1 MLGLIWETEA
11 DRLKVDVKLNLGA
24 KKAGLHLM
32 ENIELSKGPEKAL
45 PEVITK
51 RELWR
56 VAQGQYDPLGLLCAF
71 TIRFKILMR
80 SLLGEASKKV
90 TNWDDPVPASTN
102 KEFREVVTHLGELRA
117 ITFPR
122 AAKPKEEVVGKPM
135 LLIFGDGS
143 TLASCALAYLRWQ
156 MADGTVQCRLL
167 AGKTRVAPKC
177 KISIPR
183 MELVGALLAVRLAR
197 KIQDALQMEL
207 EAMRYFTDSAVA
219 LGMIL
224 RESATYQE
232 FVVTRV
238 SEIRTKSD
246 PETEWFWIPG
256 EMNIADMGTRP
267 TVVPKDMGLGTPYQE
282 GLPWM
287 KGPPETWPAKKTFAP
302 PPPEECKKDMLAM
315 VMTTQ
320 VRPGL
325 WNPPS
330 ADTRAKLER
339 VYGYVYTFLAG
350 ARKLANFTPITKR
363 TRILEK
369 KTVTT
374 HSPPAEQYREA
385 ARLCLLRDAQASIQK
400 GGLKGLTVEAW
411 TYSVEGF
418 ADKEILTLGGRQKNY
433 LRVAYDRG
441 ELSRLYLEEA
451 HRMDHAGVDAMVR
464 RSRSQVW
471 ITRVRPKAKAV
482 KKACF
487 ACKRSA
493 RTLGEQKMAPLPE
506 HRMGPTPLFFSTAV
520 DLFGPLPISG
530 SVNKRST
537 GKAWGVIFVCTST
550 SLAHVEIAET
560 TPQSPS

>member
-1 MLGLIWETEA
+1 MFKEITKEEMDAWDGPVNYISMVEAFKEGPHSTTPLRICMSSSLKQPYPVSLSLNDCLIKGPSALVDLFTVTMCIREHRYALTKDLPKFYQRGEMEAVAKRGGFKFKETLMSGDKEDENGEPRKVLGLIWETEA

-32 ENIELSKGPEKAL
+32 ENMELSEGPEKAL

-56 VAQGQYDPLGLLCAF
+56 VAQGQYNPLGLLCAF

-80 SLLGEASKKV
+80 SIVGETSQKV
-90 TNWDDPVPASTN
+90 TGWDDPVPASTN

-197 KIQDALQMEL
+197 KIQDSLQMEL
-207 EAMRYFTDSAVA
+207 EAVRYFTDSAVA

-232 FVVTRV
+232 FVGTRV

-246 PETEWFWIPG
+246 LETERFWIPG

-267 TVVPKDMGLGTPYQE
+267 TVVPKDMGTTDTMDTGTLYQE
-282 GLPWM
+282 GIPWM
-287 KGPPETWPAKKTFAP
+287 KGSPET
-302 PPPEECKKDMLAM
+302 
-315 VMTTQ
+315 
-320 VRPGL
+320 
-325 WNPPS
+325 
-330 ADTRAKLER
+330 
-339 VYGYVYTFLAG
+339 
-350 ARKLANFTPITKR
+350 
-363 TRILEK
+363 
-369 KTVTT
+369 
-374 HSPPAEQYREA
+374 
-385 ARLCLLRDAQASIQK
+385 
-400 GGLKGLTVEAW
+400 
-411 TYSVEGF
+411 
-418 ADKEILTLGGRQKNY
+418 
-433 LRVAYDRG
+433 
-441 ELSRLYLEEA
+441 
-451 HRMDHAGVDAMVR
+451 
-464 RSRSQVW
+464 
-471 ITRVRPKAKAV
+471 
-482 KKACF
+482 
-487 ACKRSA
+487 
-493 RTLGEQKMAPLPE
+493 
-506 HRMGPTPLFFSTAV
+506 
-520 DLFGPLPISG
+520 
-530 SVNKRST
+530 
-537 GKAWGVIFVCTST
+537 
-550 SLAHVEIAET
+550 
-560 TPQSPS
+560 